1 VAIWAN
7 VSAVLGCVEGWEVSA
22 MSPNATLQ
30 PSIPL
35 SCPGLTGRSS
45 IPETALL
52 MPRSRGVL
60 DAPVKRRRMRQASP
74 NLAQLSHFATLFP
87 LALSFGTTLER
98 IAAESL
104 TPAEACSVHAT
115 CRGTLIGCAL
125 DGVLPCRTSGVST
138 TGSLKLGTARS
149 RIRIEEE
156 SNGFQCG
163 WPPNSF
169 SRKQPHAQ

>member
-1 VAIWAN
+1 
-7 VSAVLGCVEGWEVSA
+7 
-22 MSPNATLQ
+22 
-30 PSIPL
+30 
-35 SCPGLTGRSS
+35 
-45 IPETALL
+45 
-52 MPRSRGVL
+52 MPRLARGIQYAAACPLNHNGLGVL
-60 DAPVKRRRMRQASP
+60 DRPVKPGDDTERVGARSP